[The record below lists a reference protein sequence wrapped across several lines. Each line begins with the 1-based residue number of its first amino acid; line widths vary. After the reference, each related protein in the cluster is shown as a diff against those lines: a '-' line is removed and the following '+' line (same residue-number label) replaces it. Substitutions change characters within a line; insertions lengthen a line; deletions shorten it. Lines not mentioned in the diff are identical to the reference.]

1 MSGTEAL
8 PQARSNGTRDH
19 AALKEMDQEF
29 LTFTLGDEEY
39 GVDILKV
46 QEIRGYDT
54 VTKIPDAPDFIKGV
68 INLRGT
74 IVPVVDLRIKFR
86 LGKAE
91 YNAFTVMIILNI
103 EKRVVGMVVDSVS
116 DVMHLSTEQIRPAP
130 EFGGV
135 MDTRFITGLGTLD
148 DRMLILVDIEKLLR
162 SQDMALLPAVVD
174 SVTQH

>member
-1 MSGTEAL
+1 MIGQEVHTTGAG
-8 PQARSNGTRDH
+8 AK
-19 AALKEMDQEF
+19 AAATAAPPREF

-74 IVPVVDLRIKFR
+74 IVPVVDMRIKFR

-91 YNAFTVMIILNI
+91 YNALTVMIILNI
-103 EKRVVGMVVDSVS
+103 EQRVVGMVVDSVS
-116 DVMHLSTEQIRPAP
+116 DVLQLTPDEIRAAP
-130 EFGGV
+130 EFGGA

-148 DRMLILVDIEKLLR
+148 NRMLILVDIEKLLR
-162 SQDMALLPAVVD
+162 SEDMALLPPAD
-174 SVTQH
+174 AGATQH

>member
-1 MSGTEAL
+1 MIGQAAQAATANGSREA
-8 PQARSNGTRDH
+8 
-19 AALKEMDQEF
+19 AAESVREF

-74 IVPVVDLRIKFR
+74 IVPVVDLRIKFK
-86 LGKAE
+86 LGKAD
-91 YNAFTVMIILNI
+91 YDAFTVMIILNI
-103 EKRVVGMVVDSVS
+103 EKRVVGVVVDSVS
-116 DVMHLSTEQIRPAP
+116 DVMHLSPDQIRPAP
-130 EFGGV
+130 EFGGA

-148 DRMLILVDIEKLLR
+148 DRMLILVDIERLLR
-162 SQDMALLPAVVD
+162 SQDLALLPTVGESA
-174 SVTQH
+174 TQH